1 MHALP
6 GHNAISQHC
15 LMPSYQNTD
24 EPCYL
29 TMQGAAAHAAL
40 EFSAML
46 QTVRIAQQIVTH
58 ICFWTQETYLALH
71 CQPLQ

>member
-15 LMPSYQNTD
+15 LMPSYQST

-40 EFSAML
+40 GFSAML
-46 QTVRIAQQIVTH
+46 QTVRIA
-58 ICFWTQETYLALH
+58 
-71 CQPLQ
+71 